1 MGNITLMIK
10 ATPLTAQKSG
20 YFTFISDSVPAP
32 PLAPGYSSMLVYK
45 SDSSIGTGDFIN
57 VSWTSYS
64 EFSQYTSLL
73 VTGMQGDGVSSF
85 PSGGSS
91 SKMAPKKKK
100 VAYIVLLFPIHCCAS
115 HLIFFHK

>member
-1 MGNITLMIK
+1 MIK

-20 YFTFISDSVPAP
+20 YFTCPSATP
-32 PLAPGYSSMLVYK
+32 APGYSSMSVYK
-45 SDSSIGTGDFIN
+45 SGSPIGTGDFIN

-64 EFSQYTSLL
+64 EFSQYKSLL
-73 VTGMQGDGVSSF
+73 VTAMQGDGVSSF

-91 SKMAPKKKK
+91 RKTAPKRKIK
-100 VAYIVLLFPIHCCAS
+100 VTYIVLLLPIHCCPS